1 LKTEPH
7 QPLGGGLVLH
17 DYPPSNSSDVGEQQ
31 QQMEE
36 LQEQR
41 GEQQLTEQQLI
52 EEQYRQT
59 LAEQQEQQRLLDEPI
74 SDELMPHQGEDEQ
87 LLEEHQRKAVSNC
100 RDLSDAEM
108 VSAAKVDS
116 SVAMT
121 IMPDNGSLV
130 EKTES
135 LVTPPCE
142 EQAVSM
148 V

>member
-1 LKTEPH
+1 
-7 QPLGGGLVLH
+7 
-17 DYPPSNSSDVGEQQ
+17 
-31 QQMEE
+31 MEE

-52 EEQYRQT
+52 EEQYRHT